1 MKKLQ
6 GINNS
11 RRLNIKDEKKPEKTW
26 KMKKNS

>member
-11 RRLNIKDEKKPEKTW
+11 RRLNIKDVKRPEKIW
-26 KMKKNS
+26 KVKNNL